1 MVPSRVQWC
10 LRRKQPHPFLRA
22 RGARGCLRNI
32 KKTRWKSLS
41 ESSLICRWGG
51 TITLASLWEVPA
63 HYLSKWEKQWNVP
76 QQLQE
81 CLGKC
86 RIWIQFCWLQG
97 KLTIRPSSCTWM
109 RTLICSLD
117 LVSLTRPLISQH
129 MTACSVVTHPSS
141 FSNPSNRCSSVL
153 MTSSTSSCV
162 SSTSRFCHDQL
173 WADGNPSFG
182 PPLYSHIGGYKMCLK
197 NISNR
202 KSGWRNFGF
211 RVCMMHG
218 E

>member
-1 MVPSRVQWC
+1 MMFTSKDSPT
-10 LRRKQPHPFLRA
+10 PFCVHV
-22 RGARGCLRNI
+22 GPGCLRNNYI
-32 KKTRWKSLS
+32 SETTLEKLS
-41 ESSLICRWGG
+41 IVKWGG
-51 TITLASLWEVPA
+51 TIILASLWEVPA

-76 QQLQE
+76 QQLQK

-86 RIWIQFCWLQG
+86 RMWIQFCWLQG
-97 KLTIRPSSCTWM
+97 KIDHHAIKLHMNEEW
-109 RTLICSLD
+109 ICLLD

-129 MTACSVVTHPSS
+129 MTACSVVPHPTS
-141 FSNPSNRCSSVL
+141 FSNPSNMCSSVL

-182 PPLYSHIGGYKMCLK
+182 PPFYSHIGGYKMCLK

-202 KSGWRNFGF
+202 KSDWYKFGL
-211 RVCMMHG
+211 RVCMLHG